1 MRLKLFLLLSLMTG
15 LAALAQ
21 QSGLYG
27 IVVDSKT
34 GAPIA
39 GATVILDDQGNT
51 VVTGPN
57 GDFSI
62 SDANAGKDILL
73 VLAYGYKD
81 WSQPVQIVNGAMSD
95 MGSIRIEST
104 AFSTNDEQEIKE
116 FNNEMI
122 LTEAQLE
129 DEEGNSQSI
138 GLLTGASDNPFY
150 QAASYRFSVM
160 RFRIRGYQ
168 TSDNSTSINGI
179 NFNDA
184 MRGRFNYSMTGG
196 LNQAFRNKSIGM
208 GLEATSFAFGDI
220 GGATN
225 ISTFAKDYAPGT
237 RISLAYTNGSYK
249 WRGMVTY
256 STGLQPNGWAFT
268 ASVVGRYA
276 DEGIIPGSFYKS
288 AGYFLS
294 LQKVINSNHSLAL
307 TTFGAPTERASN
319 LAVVQEAYDL
329 AGTNLYNPNWGWQDG
344 KKRNSRVVQAYD
356 PTAIFNWIWT
366 PDRNTTLN
374 TGFAF
379 HKSFYAS
386 SALNWFNAADP
397 SPVYYRYLPSY
408 ITNESAKE
416 LYTWLWEN
424 DESVRQVNWDELYRV
439 NYLNN
444 YMADQTGTEAGSTY
458 IVENRHSNQ
467 AVWSIGSNLN
477 KRLSDKVTLQGGVSA
492 SYTRAS
498 YYKTVKDLLGGRYWA
513 DVDQFAER
521 DFPDNADMAQN
532 DLNNP
537 NRHVLKGERFGYDYD
552 INSWNAD
559 IWKQF
564 VFNTA
569 HWDVTYSLKASYTR
583 FQRDGH
589 MRNGRSPENSYGKG
603 KKHEFVNA
611 AIKAGAT
618 YKLDGRNLFTAHV
631 YYGTRPPLPNNAYI
645 SPRTKDD
652 VIIDLKSEAI
662 WSGDLSYVW
671 NYRRFKG
678 SITGFYTDQ
687 RNATERTGFYDDQYQ
702 TFMNYTLT
710 GVHKVYKGLE
720 LGMSFKITPSLTL
733 SGAANFARYRYK
745 NRPTGTRSYENG
757 SQEDIT
763 TTVYLKNFY
772 VDQTPQEAYT
782 MALNW
787 AAPRNWYFEIS
798 GTFMDK
804 SYIQIAPNRHEVIP
818 SLYVIASSE
827 QELIQ
832 MAQNVATQEK
842 FKSAFTLD
850 ASIGHSISIK
860 RRYNINININLSN
873 ILNNT
878 NIATGGYQQG
888 RQPFNSKTGE
898 FDYATFASGKF
909 PNKYYYA
916 QGFKLFLNLGL
927 RF

>member
-1 MRLKLFLLLSLMTG
+1 MRLKLFLLFSLMTG
-15 LAALAQ
+15 LAVLAQ
-21 QSGLYG
+21 QTGLRG
-27 IVVDSKT
+27 MVVDSRT
-34 GAPIA
+34 GAPISEA
-39 GATVILDDQGNT
+39 KVILDNWGT
-51 VVTGPN
+51 MVETGPN

-62 SDANAGKDILL
+62 SNAHAGNEVLL
-73 VLAYGYKD
+73 VLAYGYKS
-81 WSQPVQIVNGAMSD
+81 WSQNVVIVNGAMED
-95 MGSIRIEST
+95 MGTIRLESE
-104 AFSTNDEQEIKE
+104 AFGGSSYQDYKE

-129 DEEGNSQSI
+129 DEEGNTQSV

-150 QAASYRFSVM
+150 QAASYRFSTA

-168 TSDNSTSINGI
+168 TSYSSTSINGI

-196 LNQAFRNKSIGM
+196 LNQAFRNKSVGM
-208 GLEATSFAFGDI
+208 GLEATSFAFGEI
-220 GGATN
+220 GGSTN
-225 ISTFAKDYAPGT
+225 IATYAKDYAPGT
-237 RISLAYTNGSYK
+237 RVSLAYTNGNYK
-249 WRGMVTY
+249 WRGMITY

-268 ASVVGRYA
+268 ASAVGRYA
-276 DEGIIPGSFYKS
+276 GEGIVPGSFYKS
-288 AGYFLS
+288 AGLFLA
-294 LQKVINSNHSLAL
+294 LQKVFNDKHSLAF
-307 TTFGAPTERASN
+307 TAFGNPTERASN

-329 AGTNLYNPNWGWQDG
+329 AGSNLYNPNWGWQNG
-344 KKRNSRVVQAYD
+344 KKRNSRVVQAFD
-356 PTAIFNWIWT
+356 PTAIINWIWT

-379 HKSFYAS
+379 QKSFYAS
-386 SALNWFNAADP
+386 SAINWFDAPDP

-408 ITNESAKE
+408 ISNESAKE
-416 LYTWLWEN
+416 LYTWLWQN
-424 DESVRQVNWDELYRV
+424 DESIRQLDWDKLYRT

-467 AVWSIGSNLN
+467 ARWTLSSNLN
-477 KRLSDKVTLQGGVSA
+477 KRLSDMLTLQGGVSA
-492 SYTRAS
+492 NYTRAS
-498 YYKTVKDLLGGRYWA
+498 YYKTVKDLLGGRYWS
-513 DVDQFAER
+513 DVDQFADR
-521 DFPDNADMAQN
+521 DFPDNPDMAQN

-537 NRHVLKGERFGYDYD
+537 NRRVYKGDRFGYDYD
-552 INSWNAD
+552 INSWNAS
-559 IWKQF
+559 IWKQM

-569 HWDVTYSLKASYTR
+569 HWDLFYSLKASYTR

-611 AIKAGAT
+611 AFKAGAI
-618 YKLDGRNLFTAHV
+618 YKLDGRNMFNAHI
-631 YYGTRPPLPNNAYI
+631 YYGTQAPLPNNAYI

-652 VIIDLKSEAI
+652 VIVDLKSEAI
-662 WSGDLSYVW
+662 WSGDISYVW

-678 SITGFYTDQ
+678 TITGFYTDQ
-687 RNATERTGFYDDQYQ
+687 RNGTERTGFYDDQYQ
-702 TFMNYTLT
+702 TFMNYTMT
-710 GVHKVYKGLE
+710 GVHKVYKGIE
-720 LGMSFKITPSLTL
+720 VGMSYKLTPSLTL
-733 SGAANFARYRYK
+733 SGAANFARYQYK

-757 SQEDIT
+757 SQQDIT

-782 MALNW
+782 VALNW

-798 GTFMDK
+798 GTYTDK
-804 SYIQIAPNRHEVIP
+804 AYIQLAPNRHEVIP
-818 SLYVIASSE
+818 SLYVLASSE
-827 QELIQ
+827 EELIK
-832 MAQNVATQEK
+832 MAENVATQEK
-842 FKSAFTLD
+842 LNSAFVLD
-850 ASIGHSISIK
+850 ASIGHNFTIK
-860 RRYNINININLSN
+860 RRYTINVNLNLNN

-878 NIATGGYQQG
+878 KIMTGGYQQG